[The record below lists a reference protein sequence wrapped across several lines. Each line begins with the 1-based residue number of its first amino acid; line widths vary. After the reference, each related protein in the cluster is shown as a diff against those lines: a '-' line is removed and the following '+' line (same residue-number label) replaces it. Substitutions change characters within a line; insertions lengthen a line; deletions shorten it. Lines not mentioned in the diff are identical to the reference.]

1 VNYKIRQVDSGSSQQ
16 PSLKFD
22 RDNIDTTVSTQFLE
36 DAVRTALNN
45 CSPGYSGSF
54 YQKSD
59 IQADSHIMRRKVS
72 FAN

>member
-1 VNYKIRQVDSGSSQQ
+1 VNYKIRQVYSGLLQQ
-16 PSLKFD
+16 PNLKFD
-22 RDNIDTTVSTQFLE
+22 RDDMGTTVNTQFLE